1 MWSEI
6 NQLLTI
12 CKSTLRLKRRELAH
26 KAAHRNLDATGATG
40 TKLLEKTSKWGSFE
54 GPAKSFERV
63 SSSQ

>member
-1 MWSEI
+1 
-6 NQLLTI
+6 
-12 CKSTLRLKRRELAH
+12 
-26 KAAHRNLDATGATG
+26 LDATGATG